1 MIQSKPKAIA
11 HRVRLENMPCVFPN
25 AAGVDIG
32 STEIVAAIP
41 PDRDGETVRT
51 FTTFTVDLKQLV
63 VWLQG
68 HRVDTVAMESTGI
81 YWIPIF
87 EMLEDVGIR
96 VYLVNARHFRIVPGR
111 KSDYNDAQWLQ
122 KLHSLGLLEG
132 SFRPDDEICVL
143 RSLLRHRAQLIE
155 HRAPHIL
162 HMQKA
167 LKLMNIQLP
176 EVLSDVTGVTGM
188 AILRAIIAGE
198 RRGEVLAKL
207 RRKECKKSEH
217 DIVEA
222 LTGTWREE
230 HLFVLQQSLELFD
243 YYTTKITECDTRIDL
258 QFSAMRPRFLVETDA
273 PGHATGRTKKSKSKN
288 KPAYD
293 ARAHLLR
300 VLGIDLTEVTGISD
314 SIAQT
319 IICEVGTDMSRFPT
333 DRHFCSWLGLAP
345 HNDISG
351 GKILRSRTMKAHN
364 RAAQA
369 FRHAAQA
376 CARSY
381 SAFGAFF
388 RHIRAR
394 RGAQQAIVATAHKIA
409 RVFYHLLKYQEAF
422 RPESMHEFDRKRR
435 QRELKSLERRAKAL
449 GYSLQSA
456 AG

>member
-1 MIQSKPKAIA
+1 MIPSKPKVMPQ
-11 HRVRLENMPCVFPN
+11 RVRLENMPSVFPN
-25 AAGVDIG
+25 AAGLDIG
-32 STEIVAAIP
+32 STEIVAALP
-41 PDRDGETVRT
+41 PDRSDTPVRT
-51 FTTFTVDLKQLV
+51 FTTFTADLKELV
-63 VWLQG
+63 VWLVKHQI
-68 HRVDTVAMESTGI
+68 DTVSMESTGI

-111 KSDYNDAQWLQ
+111 KTDYNDAQWLQ

-162 HMQKA
+162 HMQKS

-207 RRKECKKSEH
+207 RRKECKKSER

-222 LTGTWREE
+222 LTGTWRDE
-230 HLFVLQQSLELFD
+230 HVFVLQQSVELFD
-243 YYTTKITECDTRIDL
+243 YYTIKINECDGRIDR
-258 QFSAMRPRFLVETDA
+258 QFSAMRPRFQVQMDA
-273 PGHATGRTKKSKSKN
+273 PRQATGPAKKSKSKN

-376 CARSY
+376 CARSS

-388 RHIRAR
+388 RVIRAR

-409 RVFYHLLKYQEAF
+409 RVVYHLLKYREAF

-435 QRELKSLERRAKAL
+435 QREVKSLERRAKAL
-449 GYSLQSA
+449 GYSLQTA